1 VEKNEMKTQVNTR
14 LLLINA
20 LMLFA
25 VLLSACASN
34 AATSTTNP
42 PTAASASNPTQSTQ
56 KPLKVAI
63 LFSEKISGSAFD
75 ENAYQGLQLIH
86 SKLGAQVADTENV
99 QVPDIQNTLRNYASN
114 GYQLVF
120 GNGFEYGDP
129 EIAIA
134 KDYPNTDFISI
145 TGNVSSTNVS
155 SVDFA
160 QGEVGYVLGVLAGL
174 MTKSNKIGVVAGQA
188 YPSVI
193 RYTEGIKLGAKSVN
207 PNAKVTVVFINSWTD
222 AAKGQEAARALV
234 NDGCDILMHKADVVG
249 QAVIKVA
256 QDNHIYAIGDGP
268 DQEKLAPDTV
278 LTSGI
283 ASTPD
288 LMLLVAQQVQDGTFV
303 GSKSTPGFAAGV
315 LSLAPFNTMV
325 PSDVQT
331 KVNQVIDQ
339 IKSGKL
345 TVPEITTQSQ

>member
-1 VEKNEMKTQVNTR
+1 MKTRVNAR
-14 LLLINA
+14 FLLTSA
-20 LMLFA
+20 LMLF
-25 VLLSACASN
+25 VMLLSACASN
-34 AATSTTNP
+34 AAPSTTP
-42 PTAASASNPTQSTQ
+42 PTAASASNPTQSAQ

-75 ENAYQGLQLIH
+75 ENAYQGLQMIH
-86 SKLGAQVADTENV
+86 TQLGAQVADTENV

-134 KDYPNTDFISI
+134 KDYPNTDFVSI

-160 QGEVGYVLGVLAGL
+160 QGESGYVLGVLAGL

-207 PNAKVTVVFINSWTD
+207 PNAKVTVVYINSWTD
-222 AAKGQEAARALV
+222 AGKGQEAARALV

-256 QDNHIYAIGDGP
+256 QDNHIFAIGDGP

-288 LMLLVAQQVQDGTFV
+288 LMLLVAKQVQDGTFV
-303 GSKSTPGFAAGV
+303 GNKSTPGFAAGV
-315 LSLAPFNTMV
+315 LSLAPFNTIV
-325 PSDVQT
+325 PADVQT
-331 KVNQVIDQ
+331 KVNQVVDQ
-339 IKSGKL
+339 IKSGQLK
-345 TVPEITTQSQ
+345 VPEITTQSQ